1 MTYLWNFGDGN
12 TSNEPSPSHEYQE
25 GGTYDVSLIVFGV
38 CGSDTTTQSIMVSP
52 TSVFDSQDLVSKIE
66 IYPNP
71 TNGNFTVGLLGELS
85 NQDVKIKLIDI
96 VGKEIMY
103 MESERNSNLSID
115 ATDIPKGIFFL
126 EVSYEHLKISKKIVI
141 Q

>member
-1 MTYLWNFGDGN
+1 
-12 TSNEPSPSHEYQE
+12 
-25 GGTYDVSLIVFGV
+25 
-38 CGSDTTTQSIMVSP
+38 MVSP
-52 TSVFDSQDLVSKIE
+52 TSVFDSQDLASKIE